1 MTSVELQPG
10 EIRVLVVDNDPAHAQ
25 AMLESLER
33 EGYQCAVATSG
44 PEGIKRITSDVFDVV
59 ITDLVM
65 NEVDGMGVL
74 ARAKEAIPDC
84 EVVMVTGH
92 ATVPKAVEAMQQGA
106 YSFLE
111 KPITPSRL
119 RAVVQRAVERLAL
132 RRRNIELNQRLDEH
146 FGFEGIIYCSE
157 QMKQVID
164 RVKRIAPTN
173 STVLI
178 RGENGTGKELIAQA
192 IHQNSPRKGKRMEA
206 MNIAAS
212 TPTLVDSELFGHIKG
227 AFTDAITDRIG
238 AFERANGGTLFF
250 DEVGDMPAATQIKL
264 LRVLEDRKV
273 TRLGDDKAREVNVR
287 VVSATNR
294 DLEELVKEKEF
305 REDLYHRL
313 KVITIDLPPLR
324 DRKDDIVPLVEHFRK
339 HFNKVHERSIRSV
352 TPQVINRLFSHD
364 WPGNIRELRNAMDF
378 MVVMDTDGVVDLD
391 DLPPDFADLEETLAP
406 SSGPATL
413 LGHPM
418 AEIERWAILETLK
431 LTGGNRDE
439 AARIL
444 QIGSRTLYRRLQEY
458 NQDKD
463 SEEMT

>member
-1 MTSVELQPG
+1 M
-10 EIRVLVVDNDPAHAQ
+10 LVVDNDPAHAQ

-212 TPTLVDSELFGHIKG
+212 TPTLVDS
-227 AFTDAITDRIG
+227 
-238 AFERANGGTLFF
+238 
-250 DEVGDMPAATQIKL
+250 
-264 LRVLEDRKV
+264 
-273 TRLGDDKAREVNVR
+273 
-287 VVSATNR
+287 
-294 DLEELVKEKEF
+294 
-305 REDLYHRL
+305 
-313 KVITIDLPPLR
+313 
-324 DRKDDIVPLVEHFRK
+324 
-339 HFNKVHERSIRSV
+339 
-352 TPQVINRLFSHD
+352 
-364 WPGNIRELRNAMDF
+364 
-378 MVVMDTDGVVDLD
+378 
-391 DLPPDFADLEETLAP
+391 
-406 SSGPATL
+406 
-413 LGHPM
+413 
-418 AEIERWAILETLK
+418 
-431 LTGGNRDE
+431 
-439 AARIL
+439 
-444 QIGSRTLYRRLQEY
+444 
-458 NQDKD
+458 
-463 SEEMT
+463 